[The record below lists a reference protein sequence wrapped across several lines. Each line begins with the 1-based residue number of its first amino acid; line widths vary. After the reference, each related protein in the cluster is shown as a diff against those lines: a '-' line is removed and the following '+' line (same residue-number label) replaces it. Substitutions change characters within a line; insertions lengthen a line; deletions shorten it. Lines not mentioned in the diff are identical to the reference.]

1 MRGVFGKSFMV
12 KAPVKK
18 FFILKDGFWVK
29 WLKIFGLFLVFI
41 ILLGLGIF
49 IYYAKDLPR
58 PEVFEERQLALPTK
72 IYDRTGEVLLY
83 TIYGEEKREP
93 VKLEEIPDH
102 LIKAVLAA
110 EDKNFYKHHGIDFKG
125 IIRSILINLKLKKPV
140 YGGST
145 ISQQLIRSTFLT
157 REKTVSRKI
166 KEIVLTLELERR
178 YSKDQILEWY
188 LNQIP
193 FGPNIYGVEE
203 ASKNYFGKSVKEVSL
218 EEAVVLASLIQAPSY
233 YYPFGDHRDELL
245 QRKDE
250 ILRKMFEEGFISQEQ
265 YQQAKDKEV
274 KFVSSKDNI
283 KAPHF
288 VLYVKDYLVKKYGEE
303 YLKEAGLKVYT
314 TLDWDLYQKTQ
325 EIVQKND
332 DFLRSY
338 GAHNASVVIID
349 PKTGEILT
357 MLGSKDY
364 FGEPYPEGCTPGKDC
379 LFEPDVN
386 VAIYGIGQQ
395 PGSAFKPIVYA
406 TAFQKGYTENTI
418 VVDELTNFGKWG
430 NKYYIPQNYDGKF
443 RGPVTLKQAL
453 AQSLNIPAV
462 KVLLYLAGIEDS
474 IKTAKMMGITTL
486 NQPSSFYGP
495 ALVLGGGEVK
505 LLELTSAYG
514 VFTTGGLRVPPK
526 SVLKIIDN
534 RGNIIEDNTNTS
546 PRRVLS
552 QKVCQMINDILS
564 DNKAR
569 APMFGWT
576 SPLYFPGH
584 WVAAKT
590 GTTDSFRDAWVIGY
604 SKSAVLGI
612 WVGNNDN
619 TPMAKKPAVTIAGP
633 VWHQIMWEVLK
644 KFGD

>member
-1 MRGVFGKSFMV
+1 MR
-12 KAPVKK
+12 AKK
-18 FFILKDGFWVK
+18 DKKIVVTKKNW
-29 WLKIFGLFLVFI
+29 WLKILKFFSLGIVLFIV
-41 ILLGLGIF
+41 LGLGIF

-72 IYDRTGEVLLY
+72 IYDRTGTVLLY
-83 TIYGEEKREP
+83 TLYGEERREP
-93 VKLEEIPDH
+93 VKLSEISPY

-110 EDKNFYKHHGIDFKG
+110 EDKNFYHHHGIDFQG
-125 IIRSILINLKLKKPV
+125 IIRSILINLKIKKPI

-157 REKTVSRKI
+157 QEKTISRKI
-166 KEIVLTLELERR
+166 REIILTLELERR

-203 ASKNYFGKSVKEVSL
+203 AAKSYFGKSAKDVSL
-218 EEAVVLASLIQAPSY
+218 TEAALLASTIKAPSFY
-233 YYPFGDHRDELL
+233 WQNREALL
-245 QRKDE
+245 ERKNDT
-250 ILRKMFEEGFISQEQ
+250 LKKMVENGFITAQE
-265 YQQAKDKEV
+265 YEKAKNEEIV
-274 KFVSSKDNI
+274 FNEHKDNI

-288 VLYVKDYLVKKYGEE
+288 VLYVKDYLEKKYGID

-325 EIVQKND
+325 EIIQKND

-338 GAHNASVVIID
+338 GAYNASVVIIH
-349 PKTGEILT
+349 PFTGEILT
-357 MLGSKDY
+357 MIGSKDY
-364 FGEPYPEGCTPGKDC
+364 FGEPYPKGCTPGKDC
-379 LFEPDVN
+379 LFEPKVN
-386 VAIYGIGQQ
+386 VAVYGIGQQ
-395 PGSAFKPIVYA
+395 PGSAFKPIVYV
-406 TAFQKGYTENTI
+406 TAFQKGYNDKTI
-418 VVDELTNFGKWG
+418 VIDELTNFGKWG
-430 NKYYIPQNYDGKF
+430 NKYYIPQNYDGRF
-443 RGPVTLKQAL
+443 RGPVTLRQAL

-474 IKTAKMMGITTL
+474 LRTAKLMGITTL
-486 NQPSSFYGP
+486 DKPGAFYGP

-514 VFTTGGLRVPPK
+514 VFATEGLKTEPK
-526 SVLKIIDN
+526 AVLKIIDN
-534 RGNIIEDNTNTS
+534 RGRIIEDNTRS
-546 PRRVLS
+546 SLRRILD
-552 QKVCQMINDILS
+552 KRACQLINSILS
-564 DNKAR
+564 DNQAR
-569 APMFGWT
+569 APMFGVN
-576 SPLYFPGH
+576 SPLYFPGY

-604 SKSAVLGI
+604 SKSIVVGM

-633 VWHQIMWEVLK
+633 VWHQIMLEVLK
-644 KFGD
+644 KFNE

>member
-1 MRGVFGKSFMV
+1 
-12 KAPVKK
+12 
-18 FFILKDGFWVK
+18 
-29 WLKIFGLFLVFI
+29 
-41 ILLGLGIF
+41 
-49 IYYAKDLPR
+49 
-58 PEVFEERQLALPTK
+58 
-72 IYDRTGEVLLY
+72 
-83 TIYGEEKREP
+83 
-93 VKLEEIPDH
+93 
-102 LIKAVLAA
+102 
-110 EDKNFYKHHGIDFKG
+110 
-125 IIRSILINLKLKKPV
+125 
-140 YGGST
+140 
-145 ISQQLIRSTFLT
+145 
-157 REKTVSRKI
+157 
-166 KEIVLTLELERR
+166 
-178 YSKDQILEWY
+178 
-188 LNQIP
+188 
-193 FGPNIYGVEE
+193 
-203 ASKNYFGKSVKEVSL
+203 
-218 EEAVVLASLIQAPSY
+218 
-233 YYPFGDHRDELL
+233 
-245 QRKDE
+245 
-250 ILRKMFEEGFISQEQ
+250 
-265 YQQAKDKEV
+265 
-274 KFVSSKDNI
+274 
-283 KAPHF
+283 
-288 VLYVKDYLVKKYGEE
+288 
-303 YLKEAGLKVYT
+303 
-314 TLDWDLYQKTQ
+314 
-325 EIVQKND
+325 
-332 DFLRSY
+332 
-338 GAHNASVVIID
+338 
-349 PKTGEILT
+349 

-514 VFTTGGLRVPPK
+514 VFTTEGLRVPPK

-552 QKVCQMINDILS
+552 QKVCQMINNILS

-604 SKSAVLGI
+604 SKSAVVGI